1 MVATSVKLFILELK
15 NSALVTP
22 PLSSTG
28 FSRHLGSRQVNVW
41 RIGPLKSLS
50 TWNGA
55 LPPLFR
61 TAYNMTGAGNAK
73 TKTPSPHSISM
84 VEMLPVKVKV
94 IGLRQTSHPRERR
107 CPDRWSPTRLGE
119 RVERTEDHGQGDLT
133 QDSYSFW
140 KWKGN

>member
-61 TAYNMTGAGNAK
+61 TAYNMTGAGNGTQNSFKVMLALGGK
-73 TKTPSPHSISM
+73 HQNSM
-84 VEMLPVKVKV
+84 
-94 IGLRQTSHPRERR
+94 T
-107 CPDRWSPTRLGE
+107 
-119 RVERTEDHGQGDLT
+119 
-133 QDSYSFW
+133 
-140 KWKGN
+140 